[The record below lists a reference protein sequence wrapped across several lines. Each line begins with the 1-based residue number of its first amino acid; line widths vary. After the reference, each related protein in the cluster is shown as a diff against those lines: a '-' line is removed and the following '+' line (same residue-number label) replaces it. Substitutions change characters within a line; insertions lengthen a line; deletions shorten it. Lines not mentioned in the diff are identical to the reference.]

1 MTRWGPALRVA
12 SIAGHGT
19 RHRFGTRM
27 VVPRPLGKY
36 RALDGQDPER
46 HITAF
51 FEIMYIVAELE
62 LISRTWSS
70 GRAVDVQERSH

>member
-1 MTRWGPALRVA
+1 
-12 SIAGHGT
+12 
-19 RHRFGTRM
+19 M